1 MNWIV
6 ACGLKRE
13 ADLIRRGG
21 AIWIVAGGGDNV
33 RLEAEL
39 DDMAEMFPAV
49 ILSSGIAGA
58 LDPALQVGDVV
69 LDGDPAVVERLRAI
83 LPEAVVGAVAGRDV
97 MTPTVAGKRALR
109 AETGALAV
117 DMESHVAARVAARH
131 GLPFAAVRVIS
142 DSVEE
147 ALPPAAQI
155 GMKPDGGVALG
166 AVLASLARNP
176 AQLPALIRTGRHAGL
191 AFRTLGRVHDA
202 LGRSGIFGLDLG
214 EFALDVA

>member
-13 ADLIRRGG
+13 ADLIGRGG
-21 AIWIVAGGGDNV
+21 AFHIVAGGGDSA

-58 LDPALQVGDVV
+58 LDPALKVGEVV
-69 LDGDPAVVERLRAI
+69 LDGDSAAVEKLREI

-142 DSVEE
+142 DSAEE

-155 GMKPDGGVALG
+155 GMKPDGSVALG

-176 AQLPALIRTGRHAGL
+176 AQLPALICTGRHAGL
-191 AFRTLGRVHDA
+191 AFRALGRVHDA
-202 LGRSGIFGLDLG
+202 LGRSGILGLDLG